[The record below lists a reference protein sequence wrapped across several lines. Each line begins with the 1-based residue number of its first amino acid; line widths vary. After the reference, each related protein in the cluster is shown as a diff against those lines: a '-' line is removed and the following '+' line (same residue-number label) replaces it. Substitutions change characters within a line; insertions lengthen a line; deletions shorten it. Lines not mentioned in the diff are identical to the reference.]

1 MGRKRKPGNLRLPSR
16 WAFKHGAFYYRP
28 REDERRLFDGKA
40 WFRLGDNYPA
50 ALRAFADRKDVEVGE
65 TLESVIDRYTAEILP
80 AMKPNTRA
88 GYSASLAR
96 LRGTLGHN
104 AVRIITPQV
113 VYQHMDAVSKAAT
126 MNVANTDLKVLN
138 GVVDFAVRWGVVPVN
153 HIKGNV
159 RYFGVR
165 DGLRKTRDRY
175 VADWE
180 LEEWR
185 KVASPVQWAFT
196 VLVMLTGA
204 RKADLLRIRRSDVD
218 LVGKVLTV
226 TASKTGKE
234 QRFEI
239 TEALDE
245 AIRGAF
251 ASQRVTGFWLLTNSE
266 GGCYVDPAT
275 DRCASFDRAW
285 LAAMR
290 RAMRETKLVHP
301 FTRHDLRAKVASDQE
316 DLARAQQLL
325 DHSSPGMTKKH
336 YRRRRETIKPT
347 R

>member
-1 MGRKRKPGNLRLPSR
+1 MGRKRTPGSRRLPPR
-16 WAFKHGAFYYRP
+16 WAWKHGAFYYRP
-28 REDERRLFDGKA
+28 RDDERPLFDGRT
-40 WFRLGDNYPA
+40 WFRLGATYPD
-50 ALRAFADRKDVEVGE
+50 ALRAYADRRELDMGD
-65 TLESVIDRYTAEILP
+65 TLDGVIDRYTLEILP
-80 AMKPNTRA
+80 TLKPNTR
-88 GYSASLAR
+88 GSYTASLAR
-96 LRGTLGHN
+96 LRLTLGHN
-104 AVRIITPQV
+104 AARVITPQI
-113 VYQHMDAVSKAAT
+113 VYQHLDAVAKAST
-126 MNVANTDLKVLN
+126 MNVANNDLKVLN
-138 GVVDFAVRWGVVPVN
+138 GLYDYAVRWGVVPAN

-175 VADWE
+175 VEDWE
-180 LEEWR
+180 LAEWR

-204 RKADLLRIRRSDVD
+204 RKADLLRIKRSDVD
-218 LVGKVLTV
+218 LAARVLTV

-239 TEALDE
+239 TPALEE

-266 GGCYVDPAT
+266 GGCYVDEAT

-285 LAAMR
+285 AAAMR
-290 RAMRETKLVHP
+290 RAVATTGLRVP
-301 FTRHDLRAKVASDQE
+301 FTRHDLRAKVASDQV

-325 DHSSPGMTKKH
+325 DHSSPGMTQKH
-336 YRRRRETIKPT
+336 YRRRRAPIKPT